1 MDVMNPE
8 TVRLRAVD
16 EAIIDKFTTLSV
28 RMAEVN
34 DRVQISKTMSTV
46 TKGQGRVLS
55 VVALHPQITQKE
67 LVDLLH
73 IRAASVSELLS
84 KLLSKGLVRRRTS
97 RHDRRKMM
105 ISLTPAGE
113 SELKRYKLL
122 GAAML
127 ADLTEEE
134 RVQLDLIIG
143 KLISSVKLRSTVPV

>member
-1 MDVMNPE
+1 MNPQ
-8 TVRLRAVD
+8 TAPLRAVD
-16 EAIIDKFTTLSV
+16 EAIIDKFTMLSM

-34 DRVQISKTMSTV
+34 QRVQLSKTMSTV
-46 TKGQGRVLS
+46 TKGQGHVLS

-73 IRAASVSELLS
+73 IRAASVSELIN
-84 KLLSKGLVRRRTS
+84 KLLSKGLVRRRAGRS
-97 RHDRRKMM
+97 DHRKMM

-113 SELKRYKLL
+113 YELKRYKLL

-134 RVQLDLIIG
+134 RVQLDLIIS
-143 KLISSVKLRSTVPV
+143 KLISSVKLRSVPV

>member
-34 DRVQISKTMSTV
+34 DRVQLSKTMSTV

-97 RHDRRKMM
+97 RRDRRKMM

-113 SELKRYKLL
+113 CELKRYKLL